1 MKSKVCLALNICTY
15 HRETFIRKNL
25 ALLRQSSFFDEQN
38 AKYYGKLHIFIV
50 DNASELQLQEE
61 FIMKTVEDRVAS
73 SEESRRF
80 ESPILLFRM
89 LFSWMMMCHLIL
101 IRFICCLIFF

>member
-50 DNASELQLQEE
+50 
-61 FIMKTVEDRVAS
+61 AS